1 MPRLQ
6 ISRCGLAPS
15 RAGGTRR
22 VAKRSTGWAAATPR
36 ADEGAANSAAF
47 AQRAPPTGAAT
58 SALRALSNP
67 AIPHETFAA
76 ALLPS
81 DATQGQS
88 YNSHSC
94 STLQCRRAFIPRT
107 RHRECTHHTQP
118 ARHPRDLKSSITDR
132 EPAVLTRA
140 MWSQPVC
147 VRAQNGQRS
156 ARSPAALV
164 VAYSFKSRRLSGSL
178 FHRRANQR
186 PRILVAPQQRT
197 A

>member
-1 MPRLQ
+1 M
-6 ISRCGLAPS
+6 IIAPPIVHEDS
-15 RAGGTRR
+15 SG
-22 VAKRSTGWAAATPR
+22 
-36 ADEGAANSAAF
+36 F

-76 ALLPS
+76 ALLSS

-88 YNSHSC
+88 YNSHFC

-118 ARHPRDLKSSITDR
+118 ARHPRDLKSSIADR

-186 PRILVAPQQRT
+186 PCILVAPQQRT